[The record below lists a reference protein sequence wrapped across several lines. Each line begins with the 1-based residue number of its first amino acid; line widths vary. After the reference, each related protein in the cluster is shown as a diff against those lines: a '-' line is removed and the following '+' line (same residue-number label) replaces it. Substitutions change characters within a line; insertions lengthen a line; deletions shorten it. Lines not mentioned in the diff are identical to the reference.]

1 MSRVYLHSRQLTGY
15 HRRIWQ
21 DYELRHGTGSV
32 PNRLHRIVARMA
44 LLSDC
49 GPSLT
54 MSSNGSQVRTVPYE
68 LGPVPLCVATSCHDV
83 VFVPFPCSDKSP
95 SRFWS

>member
-32 PNRLHRIVARMA
+32 PNRLHRIVAKMA

-54 MSSNGSQVRTVPYE
+54 MYSNGSQVRTVPHE
-68 LGPVPLCVATSCHDV
+68 LGPVPLCVSDV
-83 VFVPFPCSDKSP
+83 EFVPYSCSGNFP
-95 SRFWS
+95 SRFWR